1 MIFALMLTCGW
12 RKSRLR
18 VYSSSSGSA
27 LGMSVIVTLLVIVSP
42 VTVPRTGH
50 AKLWTT
56 LTCGSTGAGGGATPG
71 APAGAVG
78 AWPAVAVRTIGQVRV
93 RRSATIGA
101 TALARA

>member
-1 MIFALMLTCGW
+1 MILALMLTCGW
-12 RKSRLR
+12 RRSRLR
-18 VYSSSSGSA
+18 AYSSSSGSA
-27 LGMSVIVTLLVIVSP
+27 LGMSVIVMLFVIVSP

-50 AKLWTT
+50 AKLWTM
-56 LTCGSTGAGGGATPG
+56 LTCGSTGAGAAGVPG

-78 AWPAVAVRTIGQVRV
+78 AWPAVAVRTIGQLRV